1 MKIDNDTSTLFVKQD
16 LFANPSAKK
25 ASNATGEELD
35 NALIADINTID
46 MNRWGDSYNVQLDPN
61 SKHVSVGGMITQFG
75 YIDDRS
81 PEYQNL
87 SIDWKGDYN
96 QFLLT
101 PEDAAAEMETF
112 IGSALNRTNSD
123 SYAWDMKCFA
133 QNLNSYMK
141 FQTDSYDPDQDAY
154 LNGLT
159 KRFDLLDPDHQ
170 DTRINQMRSMITTA
184 QSGDVIHVDTE
195 NFSEQIEKSF
205 AQSPAADFSNQA
217 ANNNNKNNTFDKY
230 KLNNQQILAYKIS
243 MTLAQNDASLM
254 SKLLYKGN
262 DQHFTTA
269 AEAMKSYQNDESNT
283 SATEMS
289 DKKRH
294 LKNTP
299 PNETAHAEAK
309 QANIVNEVQNTSE
322 EQGASKFRITAA
334 DWQQVSKNY
343 AAENKDE
350 LSAIYGIYN
359 S

>member
-1 MKIDNDTSTLFVKQD
+1 MT
-16 LFANPSAKK
+16 
-25 ASNATGEELD
+25 AT
-35 NALIADINTID
+35 IPNT
-46 MNRWGDSYNVQLDPN
+46 
-61 SKHVSVGGMITQFG
+61 K
-75 YIDDRS
+75 
-81 PEYQNL
+81 NL

-112 IGSALNRTNSD
+112 IGSALKRTDSD

-141 FQTDSYDPDQDAY
+141 FQPDSYDPDQDAY
-154 LNGLT
+154 LNSLT

-195 NFSEQIEKSF
+195 NFSEQIAKSF

-230 KLNNQQILAYKIS
+230 KLNHQQILAYKIS

-269 AEAMKSYQNDESNT
+269 AEAMKSYQNDDSNT
-283 SATEMS
+283 SATEMR
-289 DKKRH
+289 DKKHR
-294 LKNTP
+294 LENAQP
-299 PNETAHAEAK
+299 DDAANAEAK
-309 QANIVNEVQNTSE
+309 QANIVNEAQDTSE
-322 EQGASKFRITAA
+322 EQGAAKSRVTAA
-334 DWQQVSKNY
+334 DWQQVSRDY
-343 AAENKDE
+343 AAENKDD
-350 LSAIYGIYN
+350 LSAIYGMYN